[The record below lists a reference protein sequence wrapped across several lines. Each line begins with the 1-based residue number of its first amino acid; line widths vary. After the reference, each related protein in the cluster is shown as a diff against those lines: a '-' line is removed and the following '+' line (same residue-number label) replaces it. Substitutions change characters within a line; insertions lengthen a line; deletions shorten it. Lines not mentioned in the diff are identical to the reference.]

1 MNFGEVFNMK
11 KRIPQ
16 ILILIQSLMFLSC
29 EMDPAYSTKPDS
41 YYFNKMQPLE
51 WKDTYILTATNTPQ
65 QIQVWDS
72 EKGKLVHTYSLSTD
86 VTKWGQGT
94 ERALDINSMTFFN
107 GSIWFIATGMQRNFI
122 KLDIETGKMNYID
135 LDCIPSEVVTIHEYN
150 DGVGCIYVSTRADSR
165 VGVAIRLLD
174 SNCNTIMKSNVKFKK
189 INLFSIRNPIYEN
202 GKFYLLA
209 SRDVV
214 FTKENNEC
222 FNLIIINDDGSY
234 EIFDIK
240 TDEILNEKFFDT
252 YLNKNMQ
259 SYFTS
264 FNLLNKLKNSTNKY
278 SEINISDC
286 NSDYFSRV
294 LYNINSLEPFD
305 ITYTGIKY
313 DKQDARSI
321 YSIEKYE
328 DNIFMTGRI
337 LYDENLFNGLETG
350 LYPAAGGEQQKRV
363 RLPNANQLYC
373 TMKEDCAWFS
383 KDLYTQDAVTLKWDK
398 SNTPQIYK
406 LDYKEQQ
413 VYQYNADG
421 SYTILDWIQD

>member
-1 MNFGEVFNMK
+1 M
-11 KRIPQ
+11 
-16 ILILIQSLMFLSC
+16 
-29 EMDPAYSTKPDS
+29 Y
-41 YYFNKMQPLE
+41 
-51 WKDTYILTATNTPQ
+51 
-65 QIQVWDS
+65 
-72 EKGKLVHTYSLSTD
+72 
-86 VTKWGQGT
+86 
-94 ERALDINSMTFFN
+94 
-107 GSIWFIATGMQRNFI
+107 
-122 KLDIETGKMNYID
+122 YID

-174 SNCNTIMKSNVKFKK
+174 SNCNIIMKSNVKFKK

-234 EIFDIK
+234 EISDIK

-259 SYFTS
+259 SYLTS
-264 FNLLNKLKNSTNKY
+264 FNLLNKLKNSANKIKLFLNKEERQLLDSNY
-278 SEINISDC
+278 KLVSKKNNDY

-294 LYNINSLEPFD
+294 LYNINSFEPFD

-337 LYDENLFNGLETG
+337 LYDENLFIGLETG
-350 LYPAAGGEQQKRV
+350 LYLSTGGEQQKIAIARV
-363 RLPNANQLYC
+363 
-373 TMKEDCAWFS
+373 F
-383 KDLYTQDAVTLKWDK
+383 
-398 SNTPQIYK
+398 YK
-406 LDYKEQQ
+406 NCPYIILDEPSAFLDYPSKEELMDLLR
-413 VYQYNADG
+413 YLAHSYNKAILLSSHDLDIIRRYADR
-421 SYTILDWIQD
+421 YWIMEKNMGEARLRTSPTY